1 MVKCYSTGVAFM
13 RLDQLINQ
21 VVGYN
26 NYYEGVTYPYRNIK
40 YVSSEICEEKYLHNF
55 EVKDKYLNKVYKT
68 EIKNNGGALHSIRC
82 NCERFRRSQACPHIA
97 TVLYFYSD
105 EIFSK
110 EYVNPLEASLNVLN
124 LFVNN
129 DKKEIKEKLN
139 LDFEFEF
146 HNNSI
151 SLKLF
156 LGVKKLYTLND
167 NKFYNFMRAYRRN
180 RAFEFGK
187 NFTYD
192 PNKHYFDKED
202 KEIFDFI
209 LNGAT
214 QDNYYMSPLDMNV
227 RDFESI
233 LSLLK
238 NRTFKIAGLGE
249 INAVLDGMPT
259 KYKLEETNDNFK
271 VTIEDFTNYHVLL
284 ESKKYVVYKHNL
296 YILNEFESN
305 YLKVLEQQRISSL
318 EFKKETINKF
328 GEGLF
333 RKMKGNIEIDEAITD
348 IDLPKE
354 VNTKLYF
361 DILYS
366 KLKCQVKFD
375 YSGKEVGYSEKSDFL
390 RDKDTEDEVY
400 SEMLGF
406 GFREENKELVLADEE
421 GIYSFLDENLSVLA
435 EKYEVFTSKKIDS
448 INIFKKMKTNN
459 NFSIGEDGIL
469 SYKFDVEGLD
479 SNELN
484 GLFKALKA
492 KKKYYKLKNNNVVS
506 LNENEELSNLNALM
520 QDLEIS
526 GVDIENG
533 SAEIPKY
540 RALYIDSLKN
550 NRYKDIK
557 TNNLIDDFIKNFA
570 KYKDLEVSFDKND
583 SKVLRDYQKEGVR
596 WLTTIYK
603 CDLGGILADEMGLG
617 KSVQT
622 ISFIKQILEENKD
635 AKILIV
641 APTSLIY
648 NWQKEFEKFGS
659 DLKYVVVAE
668 NKAKRLEVLN
678 NKDKYNIF
686 ITTYGL
692 IRNDNDEYENM
703 DFELCVIDEA
713 QTIKNYQAGMTR
725 EIKKI
730 KSKCKVAL
738 TGTPVENNIT
748 ELWSI
753 FDFIMPG
760 YLNSLAKFK
769 EKYNVHDVAEEDLE
783 VLKTLSLQI
792 KPFILRRKKSEVAE
806 SLPDKIENKIYI
818 ELPKK
823 QKLLYMKELEDT
835 KREMDE
841 IIATEGFLKSR
852 IKLLQLLTKLRQ
864 ICIDPSVM
872 YENYDGERAKIEE
885 LINIVKDSIENGHKM
900 LIFSSFKR
908 VLKNV
913 QKEFEKEGISSYM
926 IDGDVKNKERVRL
939 VDKFNEDDTSCFLI
953 TLKAGGTGLN
963 LVGAD
968 TVIHLDIWWNP
979 SVEDQATDRAHRI
992 GQTKKVTVLKLV
1004 TKGTIEERII
1014 ELQEK
1019 KKVLRDNLI
1028 EGHNSEALSSL
1039 TEKDIKDLLAY
1050 TEE

>member
-1 MVKCYSTGVAFM
+1 M
-13 RLDQLINQ
+13 RLDQLIIQ
-21 VVGYN
+21 VVGYQ
-26 NYYEGVTYPYRNIK
+26 NYYEGLFYQERNLK
-40 YVSSEICEEKYLHNF
+40 YVSQEVVDKEYWHIF
-55 EVKDKYLNKVYKT
+55 EVKDRYTNKVYRT
-68 EIKNNGGALHSIRC
+68 EIKNNGGLLKSIKC
-82 NCERFRRSQACPHIA
+82 NCNSFKKSQACPHIA
-97 TVLYFYSD
+97 AVIHSYAN

-110 EYVNPLEASLNVLN
+110 EYIDPLEASLNVLN
-124 LFVNN
+124 SFVSS

-151 SLKLF
+151 SLKL
-156 LGVKKLYTLND
+156 LIGVKKLYTLND
-167 NKFYNFMRAYRRN
+167 NRFYNFMRAYKN
-180 RAFEFGK
+180 NSSFEFGK

-192 PNKHYFDKED
+192 PNKHYFNKED

-209 LNGAT
+209 LNGST
-214 QDNYYMSPLDMNV
+214 QESYYLSPLNMNV
-227 RDFESI
+227 RDFESL

-238 NRTFKIAGLGE
+238 NRTFKITGLGE
-249 INAVLDGMPT
+249 INSVLEGMPT
-259 KYKLEETNDNFK
+259 KYKLEENNGNFK
-271 VTIEDFTNYHVLL
+271 VTIDDFANYKVLL
-284 ESKKYVVYKHNL
+284 ERKKYVVYKHNL

-305 YLKVLEQQRISSL
+305 YLKLLEQQKINSL

-333 RKMKGNIEIDEAITD
+333 RKMKGNIEIDDTITD

-354 VNTKLYF
+354 VNVKLYF

-366 KLKCQVKFD
+366 KLTCQIKFD
-375 YSGKEVGYSEKSDFL
+375 YSGKEVSYYEKSDFL
-390 RDKDTEDEVY
+390 RDKETEDEIY
-400 SEMLGF
+400 SELIGLGF
-406 GFREENKELVLADEE
+406 IEENKELVLEE
-421 GIYSFLDENLSVLA
+421 EDSIYSFLDEELSLLA
-435 EKYEVFTSKKIDS
+435 EKYEVFTSKKIDNT
-448 INIFKKMKTNN
+448 NILKKMRTNN

-469 SYKFDVEGLD
+469 SYKFNVEGLD
-479 SNELN
+479 TNELN
-484 GLFKALKA
+484 GLFKALKS
-492 KKKYYKLKNNNVVS
+492 KKKYYKLKNNDVVA
-506 LNENEELSNLNALM
+506 LNQNEELANLNSLM
-520 QDLEIS
+520 QDLDVS
-526 GVDIENG
+526 NQDIMNG

-550 NRYKDIK
+550 NRYKNIH
-557 TNNLIDDFIKNFA
+557 TNNLFDDFITNFS
-570 KYKDLEVSFDKND
+570 KYKDLEVTFDKD
-583 SKVLRDYQKEGVR
+583 DDKTLRDYQKEGVR

-617 KSVQT
+617 KSIQT
-622 ISFIKQILEENKD
+622 ISFIKQILKENKD
-635 AKILIV
+635 AKVLIV

-648 NWQKEFEKFGS
+648 NWQKEFEKFGK

-668 NKAKRLEVLN
+668 NKSKRLEVLN

-703 DFELCVIDEA
+703 NFELCVIDEA

-730 KSKCKVAL
+730 KSKCKIAL

-760 YLNSLAKFK
+760 YLNSLTKFK
-769 EKYNVHDVAEEDLE
+769 EKYNVHDVEEKDIE
-783 VLKTLSLQI
+783 VLKTLNLQI
-792 KPFILRRKKSEVAE
+792 KPFILRRKKSEVVE

-818 ELPKK
+818 DLPKK
-823 QKLLYMKELEDT
+823 QKLLYMKVLEDT
-835 KREMDE
+835 KKEMDE
-841 IIATEGFLKSR
+841 ILATEGFLKSR
-852 IKLLQLLTKLRQ
+852 VKLLQLLTKLRQ

-872 YENYDGERAKIEE
+872 YENYHDERAKISE
-885 LINIVKDSIENGHKM
+885 LVNIVKSNIENGHKM

-908 VLKNV
+908 VLDNV
-913 QKEFEKEGISSYM
+913 KKEFDNEGISSYM
-926 IDGDVKNKERVRL
+926 IDGSVKSKERVAL
-939 VDKFNEDDTSCFLI
+939 VDKFNEDDTNCFLI
-953 TLKAGGTGLN
+953 TLKSGGTGLN

-979 SVEDQATDRAHRI
+979 SVEEQATDRAHRI

-1019 KKVLRDNLI
+1019 KRVLRDNLI
-1028 EGHNSEALSSL
+1028 EGHNTEALSSL
-1039 TEKDIKDLLAY
+1039 TEKDIKELLSY
-1050 TEE
+1050 TED

>member
-1 MVKCYSTGVAFM
+1 M

-40 YVSSEICEEKYLHNF
+40 YISSEISEEKYLHIF
-55 EVKDKYLNKVYKT
+55 EVKDKFTNKIYKT

-82 NCERFRRSQACPHIA
+82 NCDRFRRSQSCPHIA

-110 EYVNPLEASLNVLN
+110 EYVDPLTASLSVLD

-129 DKKEIKEKLN
+129 DKREIKEKLN

-156 LGVKKLYTLND
+156 IGVKKLYTLND
-167 NKFYNFMRAYRRN
+167 NKFYNFMRAYKRKQT
-180 RAFEFGK
+180 FEFGK
-187 NFTYD
+187 NFTYE

-214 QDNYYMSPLDMNV
+214 QENYYMSPLDMNV

-249 INAVLDGMPT
+249 INGIEEGMPT

-333 RKMKGNIEIDEAITD
+333 RKMKGNIEIDEAIVD

-366 KLKCQVKFD
+366 NLKCQVKFD
-375 YSGKEVGYSEKSDFL
+375 YSGKEVSYYEKSNFL
-390 RDKDTEDEVY
+390 RDKETEDEVY
-400 SEMLGF
+400 REILGF
-406 GFREENKELVLADEE
+406 GFLEENKELVLDDEE
-421 GIYSFLDENLSVLA
+421 EIYSFLDENLSLLS

-469 SYKFDVEGLD
+469 SYKFDVEGLG

-506 LNENEELSNLNALM
+506 LNDNEELSNLNALM

-526 GVDIENG
+526 GSDIENG

-550 NRYKDIK
+550 NRYKNIH
-557 TNNLIDDFIKNFA
+557 TNNLFDDFIKNFS
-570 KYKDLEVSFDKND
+570 KYKDLEVSFDKDD

-617 KSVQT
+617 KSIQT
-622 ISFIKQILEENKD
+622 ISFIKQILKEKKD
-635 AKILIV
+635 AKVLIV

-648 NWQKEFEKFGS
+648 NWQKEFEKFGK

-668 NKAKRLEVLN
+668 NKAKRKEVLN

-730 KSKCKVAL
+730 KSKCKIAL

-769 EKYNVHDVAEEDLE
+769 EKYNVHDVEEEDLE

-806 SLPDKIENKIYI
+806 SLPDKIENKVYI

-835 KREMDE
+835 KREMDD
-841 IIATEGFLKSR
+841 IIASEGFLKSR

-885 LINIVKDSIENGHKM
+885 LVNIVKDSIENGHKM

-913 QKEFEKEGISSYM
+913 QKDFEKEGISSYM
-926 IDGDVKNKERVRL
+926 IDGDVKNKERVKL
-939 VDKFNEDDTSCFLI
+939 VDKFNADDTSCFLI

-968 TVIHLDIWWNP
+968 MVIHLDIWWNP

-1028 EGHNSEALSSL
+1028 EGHNSEVLSSL